1 MKKLVALLLVAAVAA
16 LVLASMAFAKDEVE
30 KAEYAANLAALNGS
44 GASGEAELKLENGML
59 EAKIESEGLAPNLP
73 HLQHIHG
80 FAQAVSECPTLA
92 AADKNPEDGLI
103 SAGEGG
109 PFYGPILVSFTATGD
124 TSPASAGALDR
135 FPVADSEGE
144 FEYERTFGIPADVG
158 ARLGDFAVVQHGV
171 DLNGNGMYDSSF
183 EVALPATCGTI
194 EPK

>member
-1 MKKLVALLLVAAVAA
+1 LKKLVALLLIAAVAA
-16 LVLASMAFAKDEVE
+16 LVLASVAFAKAGVE
-30 KAEYAANLAALNGS
+30 KAEFQADLASLNGS
-44 GASGEAELKLENGML
+44 GASGEAELKLENGLL
-59 EAKIESEGLAPNLP
+59 EAEIESEGLAPGLG

-92 AADKNPEDGLI
+92 ADANGDGLVD
-103 SAGEGG
+103 AGEGG
-109 PFYGPILVSFTATGD
+109 PSYGPILVSFTATGD

-144 FEYERTFGIPADVG
+144 FEYERTFGIPANVG

-171 DLNGNGMYDSSF
+171 DLNGNGMYDSPF
-183 EVALPATCGTI
+183 EVALPATCGVI